1 MVKEQSTDQPV
12 LPARIVIAEAIRDL
26 TVTDPEF
33 NYYAGADTILDRLRD
48 AGYRIAREAV
58 AS

>member
-1 MVKEQSTDQPV
+1 MTQDQPV
-12 LPARIVIAEAIRDL
+12 VPARVVIAEAIRDL

-48 AGYRIAREAV
+48 AGYRIEV
-58 AS
+58 ES